1 MEREELVSKVSE
13 ISKLSKEV
21 QKEIPNVIRI
31 GLGPDGDFKVHLMPE
46 TFHEMFKEYKE
57 ALYLTR
63 EQTGTGKDCHKR
75 YVNIDGVEYF
85 SLYDRMNESEEII
98 KVTHK

>member
-1 MEREELVSKVSE
+1 MECEELVRKVSE

-46 TFHEMFKEYKE
+46 TFNEMFKEYKYKE

-63 EQTGTGKDCHKR
+63 EQTGTGEDCYKR

-85 SLYDRMNESEEII
+85 SLYDRMNESE
-98 KVTHK
+98 

>member
-13 ISKLSKEV
+13 MSKLAKEV
-21 QKEIPNVIRI
+21 QTEIPDVIRI
-31 GLGPDGDFKVHLMPE
+31 GLGPEGDFKVHLMPE
-46 TFHEMFKEYKE
+46 TFNEMFKEYKE

-63 EQTGTGKDCHKR
+63 EQTGTGEDCYKR

-85 SLYDRMNESEEII
+85 TLYDRMNESE
-98 KVTHK
+98 

>member
-1 MEREELVSKVSE
+1 MECEELVRKVSE

-46 TFHEMFKEYKE
+46 TFNEMFKEYKYKE
-57 ALYLTR
+57 ELFLTR
-63 EQTGTGKDCHKR
+63 EQMDTVEDCYKR
-75 YVNIDGVEYF
+75 YINIDGVEYF
-85 SLYDRMNESEEII
+85 SLYDRMNESE
-98 KVTHK
+98 

>member
-21 QKEIPNVIRI
+21 QKEIPDVIRI
-31 GLGPDGDFKVHLMPE
+31 GLSPDGYFKVHLMPE
-46 TFHEMFKEYKE
+46 TFNEMFKEYKE

-63 EQTGTGKDCHKR
+63 EQTGTGEDCYKR
-75 YVNIDGVEYF
+75 YVKIDGVEYF
-85 SLYDRMNESEEII
+85 TLYDRMNESE
-98 KVTHK
+98 

>member
-21 QKEIPNVIRI
+21 QKEIPDVIRI
-31 GLGPDGDFKVHLMPE
+31 GLGPEGDFKVHLMPE
-46 TFHEMFKEYKE
+46 TFNEMFKEYKE
-57 ALYLTR
+57 ELFLTR
-63 EQTGTGKDCHKR
+63 EQTGTGEDCYKR

-85 SLYDRMNESEEII
+85 TLYDRMNESE
-98 KVTHK
+98 